1 MHSLGPDW
9 MDPNWLLD
17 RFGSQFFWISAAIV
31 FVECGLFFPL
41 LPGDSLIFAI
51 GLFIARGDLD
61 MNPAVAALVLFL
73 AAFLGNVVGYEIG
86 RAVGRPLY
94 ERDGRIIK
102 KKYFDQTHAFFDRH
116 GAKALVIG
124 RFVPIVRT
132 YVTVVA
138 GVSRM
143 ERRHFFLWSAVG
155 AVLWAPCMLFL
166 GYFLGGIPWLSEHL
180 ETVVVLI
187 VLVSVVPMGIE
198 VLRHRRTTRIALQ
211 EAEEAAADLREAHR
225 HQHDDHPG
233 GSVATDQPAVAQ
245 EPVQQPGH
253 DPGHAPPHEPVQA
266 PAATRD
272 GA

>member
-17 RFGSQFFWISAAIV
+17 TFGAQFFWVSVAII
-31 FVECGLFFPL
+31 FIECGLFFPL

-51 GLFIARGDLD
+51 GIFIAGGKLD
-61 MNPAVAALVLFL
+61 INLGVAAVVLFA

-86 RAVGRPLY
+86 RAVGKPLY
-94 ERDGRIIK
+94 ERDGKVIK
-102 KKYFDQTHAFFDRH
+102 KKYFDQTHAFFERH

-124 RFVPIVRT
+124 RFVPVVRT

-143 ERRHFFLWSAVG
+143 ERKHFFLWSGVG
-155 AVLWAPCMLFL
+155 ALLWAPCMLLL
-166 GYFLGGIPWLSEHL
+166 GYFLGGIPWLSDHL
-180 ETVVVLI
+180 ETAVLLI

-198 VLRHRRTTRIALQ
+198 VLRHRRATRIALR
-211 EAEEAAADLREAHR
+211 EAEEAFEDIGEAH
-225 HQHDDHPG
+225 HLPHPHRTRPQDEDEQ
-233 GSVATDQPAVAQ
+233 VP
-245 EPVQQPGH
+245 
-253 DPGHAPPHEPVQA
+253 
-266 PAATRD
+266 ATRD